1 MKKLSLHQ
9 LINSKL
15 VQPKDVHNTIHNLSQ
30 MIIQQNNLKDT
41 ILFNGKRDML
51 GSVMLFINDNYT
63 FDIVKGQFATHILC
77 NPK

>member
-30 MIIQQNNLKDT
+30 LIIQQNNLKDT
-41 ILFNGKRDML
+41 DPFNGKRDLL
-51 GSVMLFINDNYT
+51 GSVMLFISENYT
-63 FDIVKGQFATHILC
+63 FDIVKGTLATHILC